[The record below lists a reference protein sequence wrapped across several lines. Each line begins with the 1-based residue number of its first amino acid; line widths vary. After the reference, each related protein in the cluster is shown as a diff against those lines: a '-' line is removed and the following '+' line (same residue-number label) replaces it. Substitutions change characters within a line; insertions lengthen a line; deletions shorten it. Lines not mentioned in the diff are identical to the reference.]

1 MTMLMTNNAALDG
14 GRETVVQFDHLQ
26 HVYPGGVEALKDIN
40 LSFRKGEI
48 VAIIGQNGSG
58 KTTLSKHFNGLLRPT
73 SGTVKVCGRD
83 IGKVRTSD
91 LAKTVGYVFQNPNYQ
106 IFCASVRDE
115 IKYGLKNLKLPEN
128 EIKTRTKEILA
139 QFGLTS
145 VAKTQ
150 PVSLSGGTKK
160 VVALASVCAMDPSI
174 LLLDEPTTGQDQ
186 PGKQRLG
193 QLMLSL
199 SASGKTIIVISHDM
213 NFVARYAQRVIV
225 MAEGRVI
232 GDDTPARIFSNESV
246 MKQAHV
252 QPPQVYAVV
261 NELRRE
267 GQSIPEEAYTCSQ
280 AAGLVA
286 AMKGAVPCRV

>member
-1 MTMLMTNNAALDG
+1 MTNNAALDG

-160 VVALASVCAMDPSI
+160 VVALWTFRMRTVWIRCTFGCGTACN
-174 LLLDEPTTGQDQ
+174 G
-186 PGKQRLG
+186 
-193 QLMLSL
+193 
-199 SASGKTIIVISHDM
+199 
-213 NFVARYAQRVIV
+213 F
-225 MAEGRVI
+225 
-232 GDDTPARIFSNESV
+232 RIFMTASRWS
-246 MKQAHV
+246 ACC
-252 QPPQVYAVV
+252 P
-261 NELRRE
+261 
-267 GQSIPEEAYTCSQ
+267 
-280 AAGLVA
+280 AA
-286 AMKGAVPCRV
+286 RTS

>member
-1 MTMLMTNNAALDG
+1 MTMPMTNNAALDG

-26 HVYPGGVEALKDIN
+26 HVYPGGVEALKDIS

-106 IFCASVRDE
+106 IFCASVRAE
-115 IKYGLKNLKLPEN
+115 IKYGLKNLKRPEN

-139 QFGLTS
+139 QLGLTS
-145 VAKTQ
+145 VAKMQ

-213 NFVARYAQRVIV
+213 NFVARYTQRVIV